1 MRAGEWDPQGG
12 VSALRRER
20 ALPPP
25 PCEVRAGGSVY
36 EPGRELSPE
45 PIARRL
51 LPGLPVSRTGSSCCC

>member
-36 EPGRELSPE
+36 EPGRELSPGADH
-45 PIARRL
+45 PAS
-51 LPGLPVSRTGSSCCC
+51 PSRAPSLQNWE